1 MQIRIITS
9 LLLLS
14 SFAACRQEA
23 EKATTSTAEAGFKSA
38 AVSQMFSANMLPT
51 EPASKIVFQSSDAG
65 NSWQDVSAGL
75 PVDYQGWS
83 VFSGGGEVFL
93 GDEHGVYRSG
103 MGSTIPNWSKEF
115 FLDGRV
121 QDITPGRAGLYACSY
136 GFGLFQNMP
145 GTDMWKDLS
154 KNLTDRLLRT
164 VVETADG
171 SIIIGTDKGLL
182 KSSDGGQNWKQVYD
196 GGMILDLVASNG
208 ILIAGGEKGVMR
220 SGDGGE
226 HWTCVLDKKILI
238 KKAGLLND
246 RFVAILGTEN
256 AEEMNPEGITSRL
269 LVSDD
274 AGLTW
279 HRMEQPLLPVSNV
292 YDMDQRLADAK
303 DIYDIV
309 QVGNALFCSFDTG
322 LFRSTDQGKTWEPV
336 LVSPKDKVFSITVS
350 GKVIYAIPRGGG
362 C

>member
-1 MQIRIITS
+1 MHTIAF
-9 LLLLS
+9 LLLIH
-14 SFAACRQEA
+14 SFAACQQES
-23 EKATTSTAEAGFKSA
+23 EKATTSTAEAGFK
-38 AVSQMFSANMLPT
+38 AVAVNQIFLENILPA
-51 EPASKIVFQSSDAG
+51 EPATKIIFQSSDAG

-83 VFSGGGEVFL
+83 VFSSGGEVFL

-103 MGSTIPNWSKEF
+103 AGSSTPNWSKEF

-121 QDITPGRAGLYACSY
+121 QHISQGRAGLYACSY

-154 KNLTDRLLRT
+154 KNLTDRRIRT

-171 SIIIGTDKGLL
+171 SIIVGSDKGIL

-196 GGMILDLVASNG
+196 GGIILNLVASNG

-220 SGDGGE
+220 SSDGGE
-226 HWTCVLDKKILI
+226 HWTCVLDQNILV
-238 KKAGLLND
+238 KNTGLLND
-246 RFVAILGTEN
+246 RFFAILGTHDTEKVL
-256 AEEMNPEGITSRL
+256 PEGITSRL

-274 AGLTW
+274 GGLTW
-279 HRMEQPLLPVSNV
+279 HRMEQQLLPLQDV

-309 QVGNALFCSFDTG
+309 QVDNAIFCSFDTG
-322 LFRSTDQGKTWEPV
+322 LFRSYDQGKTWEPV
-336 LVSPKDKVFSITVS
+336 LKSPKDRVFSIVVS